1 MDKKRQMTP
10 ALPSDRRAVPRS
22 APGPV
27 SQSSLLEVD
36 PASFRA
42 NFNRRAFTINHHL
55 SNHPLFSLPQL
66 TELSRRLPKEFIQY
80 NSGEV
85 SVDTGLYK
93 GPSTG
98 LSIEETIRR
107 IEQCKS
113 WMVIKFIEN
122 DPPYRALLDQCLDEV
137 AVLSEPLAPGMRMR
151 EGFIFI
157 SSPLSTTPYH
167 MDPEYNFLL
176 QIRGTKELH
185 VFDGSDRSILSERE
199 LEEFFASG
207 SATNVTYNESI
218 ARKSEAFSGCG
229 LHIPVTAPHWV
240 QNGNEVS
247 ISFSITF
254 QTRVSAYRNIVY
266 TANSKL
272 RKWGIDPAP
281 YGRSPWRD
289 SMKWYGYRALRRA
302 RSLFHTRQAP
312 TPTADHG

>member
-1 MDKKRQMTP
+1 M
-10 ALPSDRRAVPRS
+10 
-22 APGPV
+22 PV
-27 SQSSLLEVD
+27 SPSSLLEVD

-42 NFNRRAFTINHHL
+42 NFNRRAFTIKHHL
-55 SNHPLFSLPQL
+55 RHHPLFSLPEL
-66 TELSRRLPKEFIQY
+66 TELSRRLPKEFIKH

-85 SVDTGLYK
+85 SVETGLYK
-93 GPSTG
+93 GPPTG
-98 LSIEETIRR
+98 LSVEETIRQ

-113 WMVIKFIEN
+113 WMVIKHVEN
-122 DPPYRALLDQCLDEV
+122 DPRYRTLLDQCLDEV
-137 AVLSEPLAPGMRMR
+137 AVLSEPLAPGMCRR

-176 QIRGTKELH
+176 QIRGTKDVH
-185 VFDGSDRSILSERE
+185 VFDGSDPSIVSERE
-199 LEEFFASG
+199 LEEFITSG
-207 SATNVTYNESI
+207 WETDITYNESI
-218 ARKSEAFSGCG
+218 ARKSEAFSLTPGCG

-240 QNGNEVS
+240 QNGTEVS

-254 QTRVSAYRNIVY
+254 QTRVSNYRNIVY

-272 RKWGIDPAP
+272 RKWGVNPVP

-302 RSLFHTRQAP
+302 HGMFHARHAP
-312 TPTADHG
+312 TPTADHGPAGHQPAQGRTTQRL

>member
-1 MDKKRQMTP
+1 MTP
-10 ALPSDRRAVPRS
+10 ALPSDRPAVPRP

-27 SQSSLLEVD
+27 SQSSLLKVD
-36 PASFRA
+36 SASFRA

-55 SNHPLFSLPQL
+55 SDHPLLSLPQL

-85 SVDTGLYK
+85 SVETGLYQ
-93 GPSTG
+93 GPQTG
-98 LSIEETIRR
+98 LSVEETIRR

-122 DPPYRALLDQCLDEV
+122 DPPYRELLDQCLDEV

-151 EGFIFI
+151 QGFIFI

-199 LEEFFASG
+199 LEEYFASG
-207 SATNVTYNESI
+207 WGDITYTESI
-218 ARKSEAFSGCG
+218 AGKSEAFSLTPGYG

-254 QTRVSAYRNIVY
+254 QTRASDYRNIVY
-266 TANSKL
+266 TANSTL
-272 RKWGIDPAP
+272 RKWGVNPAP

-302 RSLFHTRQAP
+302 RSTFHTRQAP